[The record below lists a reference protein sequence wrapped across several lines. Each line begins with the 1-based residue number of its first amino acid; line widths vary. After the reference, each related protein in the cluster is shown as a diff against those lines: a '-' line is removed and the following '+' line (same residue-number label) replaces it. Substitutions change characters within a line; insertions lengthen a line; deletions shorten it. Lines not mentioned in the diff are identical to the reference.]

1 MSDFNQKSYEEISKQ
16 IDQLGKILMEK
27 QEEIERKQKDIQAYQ
42 ECNERL
48 TKLVRL
54 VVVGFLIIFLT
65 LFGILGYTISEY
77 KNLESS
83 VNTTTET
90 TRQEF
95 QTDGNGVIINGNGN
109 SGDINGGKWFYY
121 KKGVRTI

>member
-77 KNLESS
+77 KDLESS

-109 SGDINGGKWFYY
+109 SGDINGGK
-121 KKGVRTI
+121 